1 MIIRLLQ
8 IFSIFLIFFSYS
20 LVVNAHTNETNQAEL
35 QLLKDNKYQLIMSID
50 ILHFIKKQQEFSG
63 DESELIHFLKGL
75 SLIETKQLLFNVNQ
89 VLNSQSAFILNEDN
103 TINEDKKLVS
113 PFSGLTVAEL
123 RKRLH
128 PSFADSPIKLLSQ
141 GDLPIRVK
149 KLALEFPP
157 LAGNVFLTITIPKKY
172 WVLSGQ
178 QSLFFSTDGSL
189 STLDTLSASDIKL
202 LNIVRYVY
210 QGFIHILP
218 QGLDHILFVL
228 ALFLLATKTSTLLWQ
243 VSAFTLA
250 HTITLALGIFGI
262 FNLPSNIVEPL
273 IALSIAFVAIENIF
287 QQKLTKWRLPIIF
300 AFGLLHGLG
309 FASVLVDLGLPESE
323 YVSSLISFNIG
334 VELGQI
340 TVILMAILATRW
352 VANKPEYRNYVVI
365 PASVIISGIAL
376 FWFYERTF

>member
-8 IFSIFLIFFSYS
+8 ILSIFLIFFSFS
-20 LVVNAHTNETNQAEL
+20 FVVHAHTNETNQAEL

-50 ILHFIKKQQEFSG
+50 ILHFIKKQQKFSG
-63 DESELIHFLKGL
+63 DEPELIHFLKGL
-75 SLIETKQLLFNVNQ
+75 SLIETKQLLSNVGKI
-89 VLNSQSAFILNEDN
+89 LNSQSAFISGDEK
-103 TINEDKKLVS
+103 ILVS

-123 RKRLH
+123 RKRLK
-128 PSFADSPIKLLSQ
+128 PGLANSQIKLIAQ
-141 GDLPIRVK
+141 GDLPITPK

-157 LAGNVFLTITIPKKY
+157 ITGNIFLTITVPKRY
-172 WVLSGQ
+172 WVLEGE
-178 QSLFFSTDGSL
+178 QSLYFSIDGSSVAL
-189 STLDTLSASDIKL
+189 ETSSSSEVML
-202 LNIVRYVY
+202 LNVARYIY

-300 AFGLLHGLG
+300 VFGLLHGLG
-309 FASVLVDLGLPESE
+309 FASVLVELGLPENE

-352 VANKPEYRNYVVI
+352 IANKPEYRNYVVI